1 MNRASFVRRVR
12 TVVPL
17 IGIPIKGC
25 RNTYV
30 STIINHECIMRASY
44 RFVRCSIKALD
55 NGEKVH
61 QGSVTNYINEYM
73 NMILSELLDMCMNG
87 ELSIE
92 CPFKVP
98 DIVLFVIGTT
108 ELLLNTFKTR
118 KLEYKDY
125 QHIFAALD
133 RKFWSID
140 IENAYLYS
148 LRCAYMNK
156 ATCVC
161 RDVYDVINF
170 EPVDIDLEFI
180 YENKCH
186 RDLCLE
192 LENPYDNVTTTYMLK
207 FVTHVVSKMVQD
219 LNSFNYVSKSI
230 EKYLKLLYDIEVR
243 TALENIEGN
252 ATINLFNIFVKPVAD
267 ISTIKIYK
275 LRLKYLER
283 EV

>member
-92 CPFKVP
+92 CPLKVP

-108 ELLLNTFKTR
+108 ELLLNTFKAR

-133 RKFWSID
+133 RKFWSI
-140 IENAYLYS
+140 ENVYLYS
-148 LRCAYMNK
+148 LRCAYLNR
-156 ATCVC
+156 ATCIC
-161 RDVYDVINF
+161 RDIYDVVNF
-170 EPVDIDLEFI
+170 EPVDTYLELV
-180 YENKCH
+180 YENKCL

-192 LENPYDNVTTTYMLK
+192 LENPYDNVTTAYILK
-207 FVTHVVSKMVQD
+207 FVTHVVSKMAQD
-219 LNSFNYVSKSI
+219 LNTFNYISKSI
-230 EKYLKLLYDIEVR
+230 EKYLKLLYDIETRIV
-243 TALENIEGN
+243 LENAKEDVS
-252 ATINLFNIFVKPVAD
+252 INLFNIFVKPIAD
-267 ISTIKIYK
+267 ISTIKLYK
-275 LRLKYLER
+275 LRLRYLEG